1 MSSRFRASPPS
12 LRAKRSNPA
21 RRRRRLDCRV
31 ATLLAM
37 TGAALTLAACDRE
50 ERDAR
55 GKPLPEGP
63 ADLNGDPRAA
73 EYENNSFHLAQGQR
87 LYTWMNCSGCH
98 ATGGGGMG
106 PPLMDDEWRYG
117 GRMEDIV
124 TTIWN
129 GRPNGMPAWKGR
141 ITEQQAWELA
151 AFVRSMSAQPR
162 QDVLSG
168 RSDDISSTE
177 PATLSEREK
186 QKAESNET
194 LPRDEQD

>member
-1 MSSRFRASPPS
+1 V
-12 LRAKRSNPA
+12 LRQ
-21 RRRRRLDCRV
+21 RRLDCRV
-31 ATLLAM
+31 AALLAM
-37 TGAALTLAACDRE
+37 TGATLISLAGCDRE

-63 ADLNGDPRAA
+63 ANLAGDPRAP

-87 LYTWMNCSGCH
+87 LYGWMNCSGCH

-106 PPLMDDEWRYG
+106 PPLMDNEWRYG

-129 GRPNGMPAWKGR
+129 GRPNGMPAWKGK

-151 AFVRSMSAQPR
+151 AYVRSMSAQPR

-186 QKAESNET
+186 QKAEANET
-194 LPRDEQD
+194 LPTDEQD

>member
-1 MSSRFRASPPS
+1 MSSRFRAS
-12 LRAKRSNPA
+12 LAMMA
-21 RRRRRLDCRV
+21 
-31 ATLLAM
+31 LLA
-37 TGAALTLAACDRE
+37 LAACDRE
-50 ERDAR
+50 ERDPR

-63 ADLNGDPRAA
+63 ANLAGDPR
-73 EYENNSFHLAQGQR
+73 
-87 LYTWMNCSGCH
+87 
-98 ATGGGGMG
+98 GGGGMG
-106 PPLMDDEWRYG
+106 PPLMDEEWRYG

-186 QKAESNET
+186 IKPEANET
-194 LPRDEQD
+194 LPKDEQD